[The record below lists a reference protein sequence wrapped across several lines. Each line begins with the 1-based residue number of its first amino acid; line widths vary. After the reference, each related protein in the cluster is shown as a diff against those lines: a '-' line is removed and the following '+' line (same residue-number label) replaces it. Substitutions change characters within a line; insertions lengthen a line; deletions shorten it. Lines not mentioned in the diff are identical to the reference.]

1 MTLGHICQS
10 CWLLHALWAA
20 TVSSSYCNT
29 INQEALKP
37 GQSCISLGTQQVKG
51 QHILPCSQREGIVF
65 WRNKKPPSEHHIHV
79 LLTEMS
85 CPCPFSLA
93 WMKNLRCQHLNQKQ
107 SHQLS
112 KHVGE
117 ILAYTLAEQIKQC
130 GDTGLFLGGFLEHH
144 LLWLSLK
151 GLMKFREGET
161 NHHSIT
167 HGFHKGTSQQIPS
180 S

>member
-37 GQSCISLGTQQVKG
+37 GRAAYHSVHSKWKDSTSCLARRGRALFSEETRSLHPNTTF
-51 QHILPCSQREGIVF
+51 I
-65 WRNKKPPSEHHIHV
+65 
-79 LLTEMS
+79 TEMS

-144 LLWLSLK
+144 LLWFSSK